1 MDFIAR
7 AGSMLNQAH
16 RLAGFLLVLLVVAVL
31 GLIMIVKENS
41 ALTQEIRRINSTLS
55 VYVVPGSQ
63 TGVYSP
69 TQDDLLIDAFVNLV
83 TQSLNTYTYETLED
97 QYAEVKQFFSSEML
111 AFSKDY
117 FEKLIRDVGQDRRSA
132 LFIPDQRST
141 KVERARQNGIDIRR
155 VTLRGNLQQILAG
168 SVVETVPLEI
178 ALVLRKTTVSK
189 TNPFGFMLSTFKT
202 KQLGR

>member
-16 RLAGFLLVLLVVAVL
+16 RLAGFLLVLLLAAIIALVVVVKNNTVL
-31 GLIMIVKENS
+31 TGQMV
-41 ALTQEIRRINSTLS
+41 AMRSTLP

-69 TQDDLLIDAFVNLV
+69 TQDDLLINAFVDLV
-83 TQSLNTYTYETLED
+83 TQSLNTFTYETLAD
-97 QYAEVKQFFSSEML
+97 QYAEARAFFSSEML

-117 FEKLIRDVGQDRRSA
+117 FEKLIRDANQDRRSA
-132 LFIPDQRST
+132 LFIPDRRSFHVQR
-141 KVERARQNGIDIRR
+141 RMDNGIDMRL

-168 SVVETVPLEI
+168 SVVETIPLEI
-178 ALVLRKTTVSK
+178 QLVLRKTTVSK
-189 TNPFGFMLSTFKT
+189 TNPFGFMLSKYVTR
-202 KQLGR
+202 QL